1 MMKQTNKVLDAD
13 ENIVHS
19 LPIDQEKTRLCMTG
33 ERKKEKEYLK
43 VHVIIN
49 SRFSNSLS
57 SVRFVRETTREVLFK
72 RFW

>member
-1 MMKQTNKVLDAD
+1 MQMKVLFTRC
-13 ENIVHS
+13 
-19 LPIDQEKTRLCMTG
+19 PIDQAKTRLCMTG